1 MDKYPRTRGHSN
13 MSTTTISLDRSA
25 YDLLR
30 SRKEPDESF
39 SEEIHRLLGSSAPE
53 LKGFL
58 TILSARDAA
67 AVADSIE
74 AARAEDLE
82 YERSRARRPK
92 VKRGR
97 RA

>member
-1 MDKYPRTRGHSN
+1 MDKYPRMREHSN

-30 SRKEPDESF
+30 ARKRPEESF

-58 TILSARDAA
+58 TILPGSDAT

-82 YERSRARRPK
+82 YERSRVRRPK

>member
-1 MDKYPRTRGHSN
+1 MDKYPCMREHSN

-30 SRKEPDESF
+30 ARKRPEESF
-39 SEEIHRLLGSSAPE
+39 SEEIHRLLGSNAPE

-58 TILSARDAA
+58 TLLSATDAT

-74 AARAEDLE
+74 AARAEDLD